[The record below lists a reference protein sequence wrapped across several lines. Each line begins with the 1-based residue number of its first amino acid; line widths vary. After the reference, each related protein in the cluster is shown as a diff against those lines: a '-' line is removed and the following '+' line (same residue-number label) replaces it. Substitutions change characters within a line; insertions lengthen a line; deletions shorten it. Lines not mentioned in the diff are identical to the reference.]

1 MKTTQILLTATLL
14 LGLTPLAQADHHGNE
29 GGQHGCQKADSNH
42 DGAIS
47 RDEFMAKH
55 QARAEKMFSKLD
67 ANKDGKIDA
76 DEHKAAHSGKA
87 HHHAKDEKN
96 Q

>member
-1 MKTTQILLTATLL
+1 MKMTQILLTTTLL
-14 LGLTPLAQADHHGNE
+14 LGLTQTAYADHHGGE
-29 GGQHGCQKADSNH
+29 DGKQGCHKADTNN

-67 ANKDGKIDA
+67 ANKDGKIDS
-76 DEHKAAHSGKA
+76 EERKAAHQGA
-87 HHHAKDEKN
+87 GHHHSKDEKKP
-96 Q
+96 